1 MLCIICN
8 EHPEKEWPKRWQ
20 CWKENGKFSE
30 SLCKLLGLPKFPYK
44 EDFQNSVYC
53 SSCQKRVY
61 NVYLMVRKWERLQDE
76 INKLKLKLKKDFQQ
90 SLQKGDTIN
99 RSRRRSKGK
108 QSDESTWIHSNSSNK
123 YLEGENAF
131 ILKKVLKKESDHARR
146 IDDDV
151 KETETLFELMVVR
164 KRILQSKFRIK
175 GFAFS

>member
-8 EHPEKEWPKRWQ
+8 EHPEKDWPKRWQ

-61 NVYLMVRKWERLQDE
+61 NVYLMVRKWERVQDE

-90 SLQKGDTIN
+90 SLQKGDVKIGRT
-99 RSRRRSKGK
+99 KGSTKGIK
-108 QSDESTWIHSNSSNK
+108 QSDESTWNQNF
-123 YLEGENAF
+123 ERENGF
-131 ILKKVLKKESDHARR
+131 KLKKIFKKENGDKVEEKDA
-146 IDDDV
+146 
-151 KETETLFELMVVR
+151 LFELMVVR
-164 KRILQSKFRIK
+164 KRILQSKLVETQ
-175 GFAFS
+175 